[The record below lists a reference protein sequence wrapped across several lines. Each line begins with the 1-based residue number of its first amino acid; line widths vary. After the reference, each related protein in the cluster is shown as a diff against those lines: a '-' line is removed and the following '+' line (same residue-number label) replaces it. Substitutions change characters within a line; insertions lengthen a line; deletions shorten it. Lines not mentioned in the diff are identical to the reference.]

1 MRRSL
6 LVLFSASLVVGVAT
20 NGAANGF
27 GPIAEYVGSHTIVVK
42 GLPADTLDRGSVI
55 CRANGP
61 SVGGGCIL
69 FGPGDSIKVMDDKAG
84 LSVAFQVCIDNNG
97 DSLCGGRADPA
108 GTCADDIFF
117 SHDDAENFHNP
128 LGPLPM
134 SFRAGCPGGFPGY
147 IVFVCDGIH
156 VAEGGGTPHQ
166 HIAPKGT
173 INLTAGGTGFGNFC
187 GGEEVPPKRYEVK

>member
-1 MRRSL
+1 MKRPL
-6 LVLFSASLVVGVAT
+6 LVLFAASLLVGLAT
-20 NGAANGF
+20 NGAAGF
-27 GPIAEYVGSHTIVVK
+27 GSMADYVGTHTIVVK

-55 CRANGP
+55 CKSSGA

-69 FGPGDSIKVMDDKAG
+69 FGPGDAIMVMDDMAG
-84 LSVAFQVCIDNNG
+84 TNVAFQVCIDNNG

-108 GTCADDIFF
+108 GVCPDDIFY
-117 SHDDAENFHNP
+117 SHDDAENFFNP

-134 SFRAGCPGGFPGY
+134 SFKPGCVGGFPGY
-147 IVFVCDGIH
+147 VVFICDGIH

-173 INLTAGGTGFGNFC
+173 INQAAGGTGFGNFC
-187 GGEEVPPKRYEVK
+187 GGEEVPAKRYEVK